1 MQKIMTEKERM
12 LSEKLYIPMDEA
24 LAADCARSRR
34 LVRLINGTT
43 EEQAE
48 YRVQLFKELFGRTGE
63 NLWVEP
69 PFHCDYGCHISVGE
83 NFYANFDCII
93 LDVCDVTI
101 GDNVFLAPRV
111 CIYTAG
117 HPIDAGVRRRQLEY
131 GKKVVIGNDVWVGG
145 NTVINPGITIG
156 DNVVIGSGSV
166 VTKDIPSGVIAAGNP
181 CRVLRP
187 VTEEDTRYWEE
198 LEREYRRDRGGLRHR
213 ERWKSGR
220 FPERF
225 S

>member
-1 MQKIMTEKERM
+1 MTEKERM
-12 LSEKLYIPMDEA
+12 LSEKLYIPQDEE

-48 YRVQLFKELFGRTGE
+48 YRVQLFKELFARTGE

-69 PFHCDYGCHISVGE
+69 PFRCDYGCHISVGE

-111 CIYTAG
+111 CIFTAG

-131 GKKVVIGNDVWVGG
+131 GKKVVIGNDVWGGG
-145 NTVINPGITIG
+145 NTVINPGVTIG
-156 DNVVIGSGSV
+156 DNVIIGSGSV

-198 LEREYRRDRGGLRHR
+198 LEREYRRSRG
-213 ERWKSGR
+213 E
-220 FPERF
+220 
-225 S
+225 

>member
-34 LVRLINGTT
+34 LVRLINVTT

-48 YRVQLFKELFGRTGE
+48 NSVQLFKELFARTRE
-63 NLWVEP
+63 NLW
-69 PFHCDYGCHISVGE
+69 G
-83 NFYANFDCII
+83 
-93 LDVCDVTI
+93 
-101 GDNVFLAPRV
+101 
-111 CIYTAG
+111 
-117 HPIDAGVRRRQLEY
+117 
-131 GKKVVIGNDVWVGG
+131 GG
-145 NTVINPGITIG
+145 NTVINPGVTIG

-187 VTEEDTRYWEE
+187 ITEEDTRYWEE
-198 LEREYRRDRGGLRHR
+198 LEREYRRDRG
-213 ERWKSGR
+213 E
-220 FPERF
+220 
-225 S
+225 